1 MTNEEIIAQAEQV
14 IIHTYGRYPV
24 AFVRGQGATVWDA
37 NGKSYTDFLS
47 GIAVCVL
54 GHCHPRVVEAI
65 KQQAE
70 TLLHV
75 SNFYHTRPQTEV
87 ATFLSEHAF
96 GGKSFFCNSGA
107 EANEAAL
114 KIARKYGHDHHGP
127 ERSEIITT
135 TNSFHGRTLGT
146 IAATG
151 QTKVQKGFEPLLPG
165 FVQVPYGDLAAVE
178 QAMTERTCGVFVEPI
193 QGEGGIVVPPAGYL
207 EGLRHMCDQRDVLLM
222 FDEIQTGIGHT
233 GYYFGYQHS
242 GVVPDVMTLAK
253 GLGGGLPIGV
263 MMAKAHVADSLGP
276 GTHGS
281 TFGGNP
287 VACSAALAV
296 LRTIEE
302 EHILDHVEQMGSH
315 FFTGLKRLQEKYPF
329 ITEVRGRGLML
340 AAELDRP
347 GPHMVVKCMERGYL
361 INCTVDTVLRFLP
374 PLTITQQEIDG
385 LLTVLDAVLG
395 EE

>member
-1 MTNEEIIAQAEQV
+1 
-14 IIHTYGRYPV
+14 V

-37 NGKSYTDFLS
+37 DGKAYTDFLT

-65 KQQAE
+65 TRQAS
-70 TLLHV
+70 TLIHV
-75 SNFYHTRPQTEV
+75 SNYYHTLPQTEV

-96 GGKSFFCNSGA
+96 GGKAFFCNSGA

-114 KIARKYGHDHHGP
+114 KIARKYSHDHHGD
-127 ERSEIITT
+127 ERWEIITT

-151 QTKVQKGFEPLLPG
+151 QEKVRKGFEPTLPG
-165 FVQVPYGDLAAVE
+165 FIYVPYGDLAAAE
-178 QAMTERTCGVFVEPI
+178 QAMNERTCAVLIEPI
-193 QGEGGIVVPPAGYL
+193 QGEGGIVVPPTGYL
-207 EGLRHMCDQRDVLLM
+207 EGLRRMCDQHDVLLM
-222 FDEIQTGIGHT
+222 FDEVQTGIGHT
-233 GYYFGYQHS
+233 GYYFGYQHE

-253 GLGGGLPIGV
+253 GLAGGMPIGV
-263 MMAKAHVADSLGP
+263 MMAKPHIAEALGP

-287 VACSAALAV
+287 VSCSAALAV
-296 LRTIEE
+296 LQTIESE
-302 EHILDHVEQMGSH
+302 NLLDHVKHMGAH
-315 FFTGLKRLQEKYPF
+315 FMAGLKRLQQKYPF
-329 ITEVRGRGLML
+329 MVNVRGRGLML
-340 AAELDRP
+340 AAELDRT
-347 GPHMVVKCMERGYL
+347 GGHMVVKCLERGYL

-385 LLTVLDAVLG
+385 LLGVLDAVLG
-395 EE
+395 EEK